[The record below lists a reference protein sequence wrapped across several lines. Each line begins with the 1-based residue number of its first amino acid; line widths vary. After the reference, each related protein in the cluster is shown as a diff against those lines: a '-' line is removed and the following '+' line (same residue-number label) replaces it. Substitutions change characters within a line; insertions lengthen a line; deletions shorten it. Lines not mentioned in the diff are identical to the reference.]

1 MDSRC
6 ITDLPD
12 DRKKQIAVILDSSEL
27 PNWRSLVQDV
37 IRHHIPSYKDPR
49 QVYAIG
55 MATLSPGGSPTLKL
69 LHDLGQL
76 HITVGE
82 FKSWIGSKSEG
93 APRLQKV
100 VSLLTLS
107 PTVTQDVET
116 EIRGIPGQNVYIHCE
131 ASGHQPL
138 HYQWFKKRELLQGK
152 TENTLQFKSASESD
166 GGYYTCR
173 IANCYGFVFTKWTKL
188 IINADDSVHGY
199 SPFDLPIITSQSD
212 PDVHILVGS
221 RLSLYCDGVGRPAP
235 SYEWFHNGSPIQD
248 AKHRWLIK
256 DSVSAEDHGFYYC
269 RVYNNAGEVHSHH
282 FKVTIESFQVAF
294 DSVPPGV
301 GRDPHP
307 RGPSDRVANKVALL
321 IGNKDYRHQ
330 QLGKLFH
337 PINDVCD
344 FTGRLINMGFK
355 VVSLVNLTL
364 EEMRKA
370 LVEFCRLLVEDTYA
384 VFYFAGHGFERGGL
398 SYLMPVDASHSYR
411 CQENMASAKVL
422 KAMQETKAK
431 LKLVLL
437 DCCRTEP
444 DYEPQNSPLLSGD
457 LQDIK
462 EPNVV
467 VAFGCC
473 PRSSVFECEQE
484 KNGFFAK
491 HLLKAISDE
500 HRNKSVEEVL
510 LHVSRGIH
518 EENLVD
524 YLTNQKQIVNR
535 ITTSVKPMSLWTPVD
550 NTSLNPSAE
559 AATAKWQSAHEI
571 PNDPVTVYQDDKVRV
586 ELIFNA
592 EVSNVLIVN
601 ARALGEDNLDLNV
614 TFDMSNVTSGCC
626 VARGDMFGKKC
637 RPSEATLKV
646 KDLQR
651 LTEPLVFKLT
661 CIYTLNGERQQ
672 KSISY
677 TMEEKPLYAK
687 LVTHW

>member
-12 DRKKQIAVILDSSEL
+12 DIKKQIAAILDASEQ
-27 PNWRSLVQDV
+27 PNWKSLVHEV
-37 IRHHIPSYKDPR
+37 IRHKIPSYKDPC

-69 LHDLGQL
+69 LQDLGQSQ
-76 HITVGE
+76 ITVKV
-82 FKSWIGSKSEG
+82 FKSWISSMSEG
-93 APRLQKV
+93 SPGLQKV
-100 VSLLTLS
+100 ISLLTFS
-107 PTVTQDVET
+107 PTITQDVKK

-131 ASGHQPL
+131 ALGHKPL
-138 HYQWFKKRELLQGK
+138 QFQWFKKRELLQGETGNK
-152 TENTLQFKSASESD
+152 LELKSVSESD

-173 IANCYGFVFTKWTKL
+173 IANCHGCIFTSWAKL
-188 IINADDSVHGY
+188 IIDEDSGAHSS

-212 PDVHILVGS
+212 PEVHILLGS

-235 SYEWFHNGSPIQD
+235 SYQWFHDDSPIPE
-248 AKHRWLIK
+248 ATHRWLIK
-256 DSVSAEDHGFYYC
+256 NNVSAEDQGFYHC
-269 RVYNNAGEVHSHH
+269 KVYNTAGEMHSHN
-282 FKVTIESFQVAF
+282 FKVTIESLQVNIDNLTTAR
-294 DSVPPGV
+294 DSYT
-301 GRDPHP
+301 
-307 RGPSDRVANKVALL
+307 RGPRDRVANKVALL
-321 IGNKDYRHQ
+321 IGNKDYGHQ

-370 LVEFCRLLVEDTYA
+370 LTEFCMLLVEDTYA

-398 SYLMPVDASHSYR
+398 SYLMPVDATPLYHW
-411 CQENMASAKVL
+411 QENMASAEVL

-444 DYEPQNSPLLSGD
+444 DHVAQNSPLLSGD

-550 NTSLNPSAE
+550 NISLNPSAE
-559 AATAKWQSAHEI
+559 EATAKWKSAHEI

-601 ARALGEDNLDLNV
+601 ARALGEDSLNLNV
-614 TFDMSNVTSGCC
+614 TFEMSNVVSGCC
-626 VARGDMFGKKC
+626 VARGDMLGKKC

-651 LTEPLVFKLT
+651 LTGPLVFKLT
-661 CIYTLNGERQQ
+661 CIYTVNGERQL

-687 LVTHW
+687 LVTRW